1 MLARAFPFLLL
12 LGTLSAQTA
21 ASATTPDTPTP
32 EFARLLDLYRDLH
45 RHPELSNR
53 EVKTSARMAAELRAL
68 GFEVTERV
76 GGLGVV
82 GLLENGAGP
91 QVMLR
96 ADMDALP
103 IGETTGLEYASTIR
117 GESDEG
123 RPVGVMHACGHDLH
137 MTCLLGTAARLAGDK
152 GAWHGTLMCLF
163 QPAEERGLGARQMLD
178 DKLFARFGKPD
189 FALALHVA
197 HDMETGK
204 VGYRGG
210 WAMANVDSVDIV
222 VHGRGGHG
230 STPHLTI
237 DPIVIAAQLVV
248 ELQTIV
254 SRELP
259 ANEPAVVTVGAFNG
273 GSKHNIIPDQCELQL
288 TVRSYSDAV
297 RKHIH
302 AAIRRKATAVAA
314 ASRAPEPTIT
324 FSEGTPAL
332 FNDEKLVARVVPAL
346 RAALGEAAVVEVPAA
361 MGGEDFSQYG
371 RAGVPVFMFRLG
383 VVSAARLAA
392 LQASGAQ
399 PPPLH
404 SGGFYPDPAES
415 LTTGIAAL
423 VAGARELLA
432 K

>member
-1 MLARAFPFLLL
+1 MLARVPTLFLALA
-12 LGTLSAQTA
+12 TLPAQPA
-21 ASATTPDTPTP
+21 QPTSPP
-32 EFARLLDLYRDLH
+32 ELERLRELYRELH

-53 EVKTSARMAAELRAL
+53 EVKTASRMAAELRAL
-68 GFEVTERV
+68 GAAVTERI

-82 GLLENGAGP
+82 GVLRNGEGPLL
-91 QVMLR
+91 MLR

-103 IGETTGLEYASTIR
+103 IAETTGLPYASTIR

-123 RPVGVMHACGHDLH
+123 RAVGVMHACGHDLH
-137 MTCLLGTAARLAGDK
+137 MTCLLGAAGRLAADK
-152 GAWHGTLMCLF
+152 SAWRGTILCLF
-163 QPAEERGLGARQMLD
+163 QPAEERGLGAKQMLD
-178 DKLFARFGKPD
+178 DQLFARFGKPD

-197 HDMETGK
+197 HDLTAGTI
-204 VGYRGG
+204 GHRAG

-248 ELQTIV
+248 DLQTIV
-254 SRELP
+254 SREL
-259 ANEPAVVTVGAFNG
+259 AAQEPAVVTVGAIHG

-297 RKHIH
+297 REHIH
-302 AAIRRKATAVAA
+302 AAIRRKAAAVAA
-314 ASRAPEPTIT
+314 AHRAPEPTVT

-332 FNDEKLVARVVPAL
+332 FNDEALVSRVVPVL
-346 RAALGEAAVVEVPAA
+346 RTALGTDNVLEVPAA
-361 MGGEDFSQYG
+361 MGGEDFSRYA

-392 LQASGAQ
+392 LRQAGAQ

-404 SGGFYPDPAES
+404 SGGFYPDVDECLP
-415 LTTGIAAL
+415 TGIAAL
-423 VAGARELLA
+423 VAGAHELLPVR
-432 K
+432 